1 MRVAV
6 IQFPAKPLKLDN
18 LRLVLNVLDSIDAD
32 LVVFPEY
39 LMGIPEN
46 GLNRDFVLKQAEPI
60 DGEFTVKIAEKSH
73 EKGLAVVFTLY
84 LREGNAV
91 YNAAALVDRGA
102 IKALYR
108 KIHLFD
114 AFGYRE
120 SILFAAGSQLALAKV
135 NDLTVGLAV
144 CFDLR
149 FPELFRAMSLR
160 GVELFAVP
168 AAWYRG
174 PYKLEQWRVL
184 TSARAHENT
193 AYLVAANQSGKLFT
207 GHSLAVNPMGVI
219 QSELD
224 EGEGVFMVDFDASL
238 VKESRETIPVLKLV
252 KNKLYTDWYRD
263 ISA

>member
-1 MRVAV
+1 MKVAAV
-6 IQFPAKPLKLDN
+6 QISAKPFKLDN
-18 LRLVLNVLDSIDAD
+18 LRLVLNALDSIDAD

-46 GLNRDFVLKQAEPI
+46 GLNRDLVLKQAESI
-60 DGEFTVKIAEKSH
+60 DGEFTAEIVEKSG
-73 EKGLAVVFTLY
+73 ERSLAVVFTLY
-84 LREGNAV
+84 LREGDVV
-91 YNAAALVDRGA
+91 YNAAVLADRGT
-102 IKALYR
+102 IKTVYR

-120 SILFAAGSQLALAKV
+120 SRLFAAGSQLALAKV
-135 NDLTVGLAV
+135 CDLTVGLAV

-160 GVELFAVP
+160 GAELFAVP

-193 AYLVAANQSGKLFT
+193 AYLIAANQSGKLFT

-224 EGEGVFMVDFDASL
+224 EGEGVFIVDIDEAL
-238 VKESRETIPVLKLV
+238 IKESRETIPILKLV
-252 KNKLYTDWYRD
+252 KSKLYADWYRV
-263 ISA
+263 SNP